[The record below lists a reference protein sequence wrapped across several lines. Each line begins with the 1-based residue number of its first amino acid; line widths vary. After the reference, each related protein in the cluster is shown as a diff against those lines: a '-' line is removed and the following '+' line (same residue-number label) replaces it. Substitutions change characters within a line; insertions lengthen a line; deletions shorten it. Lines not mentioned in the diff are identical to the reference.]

1 MNLNCRWAFLV
12 HLIECAVHSEL
23 QWIKQN
29 CFYHAGCFSYIYSIQ
44 NYTIICRC
52 SGEVFLKCLVQ
63 WFAQGNEAEQA
74 RRPLLSDHSRPV
86 RNEKC
91 TADNLLWFG
100 WCLNGTINF
109 FCNIARC
116 GKTVAAFYCL
126 TCWRVGYESVIKTV
140 MLFRLVVLEHSM
152 PFFYAHMAGGIMFS
166 GCLSHSRQCNISI
179 TPFGNFFKFGTDVRL
194 DSGMNWWDFGHQKVR
209 FQAHCD
215 RNGDP
220 FWETQYPSKALRE
233 FLQIWHKHHLH
244 PRMNWSGFGG
254 QGLMSLSP
262 LKTHFSTTRHNK
274 ILSKCLQC
282 SLALI

>member
-179 TPFGNFFKFGTDVRL
+179 MGISSNLAQMSAWTQEWTGEILVIKRSDFRLTVTAMVPHSERRNIPERHWGIFFKFGTNIIFIPEWTD
-194 DSGMNWWDFGHQKVR
+194 
-209 FQAHCD
+209 QALVVK
-215 RNGDP
+215 G
-220 FWETQYPSKALRE
+220 
-233 FLQIWHKHHLH
+233 
-244 PRMNWSGFGG
+244 
-254 QGLMSLSP
+254 
-262 LKTHFSTTRHNK
+262 
-274 ILSKCLQC
+274 
-282 SLALI
+282 